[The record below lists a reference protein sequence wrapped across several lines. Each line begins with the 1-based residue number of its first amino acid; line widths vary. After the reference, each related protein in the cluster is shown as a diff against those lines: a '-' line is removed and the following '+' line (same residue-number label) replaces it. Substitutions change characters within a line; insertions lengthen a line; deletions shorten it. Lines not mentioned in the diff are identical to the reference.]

1 MPEPKTDPILD
12 SINAALHRL
21 LPAPETAPAS
31 IHHAMRACLE
41 AGGKRLR
48 PRLVLLG
55 ANLYGPAVDPL
66 PAAVAIECLHTYS
79 LVHDDLPAMDDSP
92 LRRGQPA
99 AHIQFGE
106 AMAIL
111 TGDALLT
118 EAFRLL
124 AHHYAAVPHRAVALI
139 HCLAE
144 AADSRHLIGGQVLDT
159 LGESAVLSAS
169 ELNAIHQH
177 KTADLI
183 TAALMMGLHLSD
195 PPPEA
200 APLIQE
206 IGQCLG
212 LAFQIV
218 DDILDAT
225 ASSSS
230 IGKPTGNDAR
240 LQKNTHV
247 SLHGL
252 EASRQAV
259 QSLTESA
266 LAACRKLPGADT
278 QPLMALIQSLATR
291 IN

>member
-1 MPEPKTDPILD
+1 MPEPKTEHTID

-21 LPAPETAPAS
+21 LPAPDTPPAS
-31 IHHAMRACLE
+31 IHLAMHACLK

-48 PRLVLLG
+48 PRLVLL
-55 ANLYGPAVDPL
+55 AADLYGPVVDPL

-106 AMAIL
+106 AIAIL

-124 AHHYAAVPHRAVALI
+124 AHHYADVPHRAVALI
-139 HCLAE
+139 NCLAQ

-159 LGESAVLSAS
+159 LGENSVLSTD
-169 ELNAIHQH
+169 ELAAIHQH

-183 TAALMMGLHLSD
+183 TAALMMGLHVSD
-195 PPPEA
+195 PPSQA
-200 APLIQE
+200 APLIEE
-206 IGQCLG
+206 IGHCLG
-212 LAFQIV
+212 VAFQIV

-225 ASSSS
+225 ASSHSL
-230 IGKPTGNDAR
+230 GKPTGNDAR
-240 LQKNTHV
+240 LKKNTHV

-252 EASRQAV
+252 EASREAV
-259 QSLTESA
+259 QTLTERA
-266 LAACRKLPGADT
+266 LAACHKLPNTDPQA
-278 QPLMALIQSLATR
+278 LILLIQSLSTR